1 MATLLRIVRAAFG
14 IEAITALVTIAAFW
28 GPFTRI
34 ARNGHWSMLMLVGLV
49 LLFLGL
55 AFTAGMAW
63 WALRSGRAAA
73 KWWLLAASILNLPLL
88 GLGTLVGVSGLVLF
102 RRYDR
107 IAQITAQ
114 QLSAAQSLPGDGT
127 FKYGGAITQTV
138 QLVWMVGATTW
149 FWNWAGKHGLDQSG
163 GWLVYLVQVE
173 GAMLLNTIL
182 HESGHVLGGWAS
194 GMKVR
199 TFAFGPVRF
208 SKRKGVWRVEFQ
220 AAGLWGSGAAGLVAT
235 ELRDIRRKRIVTM
248 LAGPVASLVTAIAAT
263 TVVFMAPGRPW
274 GIGWQF
280 FALLS
285 TFAWAS
291 AIVNM
296 IPLQPENEYSDG
308 AQIYQLMSD
317 GPWADVHTA
326 FSMVASSLVTPL
338 RPRQFDTWTLTRA
351 ARFLKHGERG
361 LLLQLF
367 LYMHHKDAGRPEQ
380 AQRALDE
387 AEKLYPSVAARL
399 HADLHA
405 DFVFGNALLRRD
417 ARAAA
422 EWWKRLES
430 RGNSRKELDY
440 WKAKA
445 AFHWIE
451 GSMAEAR
458 DAWAQAS
465 TLVQKLPAVGA
476 YIRDREEVAEIGRLL
491 HESASSNDLT
501 ALKEATGQ
509 QGARLLRT
517 NPALAES

>member
-1 MATLLRIVRAAFG
+1 MPTLLRIVRAAFG
-14 IEAITALVTIAAFW
+14 VEAITALITIAAFW
-28 GPFTRI
+28 GPFGRI
-34 ARNGHWSMLMLVGLV
+34 ARNGNWSMLMLAGLV

-55 AFTAGMAW
+55 AFTAAMAW
-63 WALRSGRAAA
+63 WGLRTGNSAA

-102 RRYDR
+102 RRYER
-107 IAQITAQ
+107 VAEITARQ
-114 QLSAAQSLPGDGT
+114 KSTAQSIPGDGT

-149 FWNWAGKHGLDQSG
+149 WWHWAGKHGLDQRG
-163 GWLVYLVQVE
+163 GWFLYLIQVE

-235 ELRDIRRKRIVTM
+235 ELRDIRKKRIVTM
-248 LAGPVASLVTAIAAT
+248 LAGPVASLLTAIVAT
-263 TVVFMAPGRPW
+263 AIVLIAPGRPW

-308 AQIYQLMSD
+308 AQIYQLMND

-351 ARFLKHGERG
+351 AKFLKTGERG

-367 LYMHHKDAGRPEQ
+367 LYIHHKDAGRPEQ

-417 ARAAA
+417 ASAAA

-445 AFHWIE
+445 AVHWIE
-451 GSMAEAR
+451 GSIAEAR
-458 DAWAQAS
+458 EAWVHAS
-465 TLVQKLPAVGA
+465 ALVQKLPAVGA
-476 YIRDREEVAEIGRLL
+476 YVREREEVAEIGRLL
-491 HESASSNDLT
+491 QESANAKDVKPRQSVT
-501 ALKEATGQ
+501 AGHGT
-509 QGARLLRT
+509 RVLRT
-517 NPALAES
+517 NPALAQS